1 MPEYNLIY
9 KGDDEGRY
17 QGEVIYS
24 DEKPKDKPKYWIN
37 ILLFIATFI
46 TTTFAGV
53 AWVGKNPEQL
63 LNFPAGLTYALLI
76 MLVISTHEFGHYFA
90 ARIHKVP
97 VTLPYYIPFP
107 LPGLNPFGTM
117 GAVIRMKATSY
128 SRKSLFDI
136 GAAGPIAG
144 WITCLIILIIG
155 YMTLPGI
162 EYLYDIHPEIAINGL
177 SDKGF
182 YFGDNMAFSLMG
194 NIFAP
199 TGSFIPPMN
208 EVYHYPFLCVGW
220 FGLLITSL
228 NLMPIGQLDGG
239 HIIYCMF
246 PKYYKTVAKIFF
258 VLLLI
263 FGMIGLFPVLEYYD
277 VLKTS
282 GFSPITDWL
291 MQFGSVTWLIW
302 ALLVLFVIKIE
313 HPDTLGR
320 EDEKL
325 DSSRM
330 AIGLFCIFIFIIS
343 FTPRLAYDIS

>member
-1 MPEYNLIY
+1 MPEYNITY
-9 KGDDEGRY
+9 KGDDEERY
-17 QGEVIYS
+17 KGQVIYS
-24 DEKPKDKPKYWIN
+24 DEKSVPKPKYWIN

-53 AWVGKNPEQL
+53 AWIGKDPTQL
-63 LNFPAGLTYALLI
+63 LNFPLGLTYSILI
-76 MLVISTHEFGHYFA
+76 MIVISTHEFGHYFA

-97 VTLPYYIPFP
+97 VTLPFYIPFP
-107 LPGLNPFGTM
+107 IPELNPFGTM
-117 GAVIRMKATSY
+117 GAVIRMRAQSY
-128 SRKSLFDI
+128 SRKALFDI

-155 YMTLPGI
+155 FKTLPGI
-162 EYLYDIHPEIAINGL
+162 EYLYNIHPEIAINGL

-182 YFGDNMAFSLMG
+182 HFGDNIAFSFLG
-194 NIFAP
+194 NVFAP
-199 TGSFIPPMN
+199 KGSFVPPMN

-246 PKYYKTVAKIFF
+246 PKYYKKAAKTFF
-258 VLLLI
+258 ILLLF
-263 FGMIGLFPVLEYYD
+263 FGLIGVFPVLEYYD

-282 GFSPITDWL
+282 GFSPVTDWL
-291 MQFGSVTWLIW
+291 LQFGSISWLIW
-302 ALLVLFVIKIE
+302 SALILWIIKIN
-313 HPDTLGR
+313 HPDTLNK

-325 DSSRM
+325 DTGRIL
-330 AIGLFCIFIFIIS
+330 IGLLCIFIFITS
-343 FTPRLAYDIS
+343 FTPRLAYDIK